1 MPGTKEIRSKI
12 ASVKST
18 QKITKAMQMV
28 ATSKMRRAQERMR
41 LARPYA
47 QKMRNVIG
55 HLTEANPD
63 YRHPFLV
70 TREPK
75 AVGFIVISTDRG
87 LAGALNAN
95 VFKQTLL
102 LMREWQGK
110 GAQVSLCIIGTKG
123 LAFFRRLS
131 VPILANVSH
140 LGDRPHV
147 KDLIGTVKVMLDAY
161 RAGALDRL
169 LLVNAQFV
177 NTMTQRAAVEQLL
190 PIEALDTEGLQEHW
204 DYIYEP
210 EAAYILDGLL
220 MRYIESQVYRAA
232 VENVA
237 SEMAA
242 RMVAM
247 KAASDNAGKLIT
259 ELQLIYNK
267 ARQAAITKRS
277 EEHTSELQSQS
288 NLVCRL
294 LLEKKKK
301 KSKKRPHLSIEVQA
315 AFNSIR

>member
-1 MPGTKEIRSKI
+1 MPGTKEIRTKI

-28 ATSKMRRAQERMR
+28 ATSKMRRAQDRMR

-63 YRHPFLV
+63 YRHPFLQE
-70 TREPK
+70 RDPK
-75 AVGFIVISTDRG
+75 AVGIIVISTDRG
-87 LAGALNAN
+87 LAGGLNAN
-95 VFKQTLL
+95 TFKQTLL
-102 LMREWQGK
+102 LMREWQAK
-110 GAQVSLCIIGTKG
+110 GASVSLCLIGSKG
-123 LAFFRRLS
+123 LGFFRRLD
-131 VPILANVSH
+131 VKILANVSH
-140 LGDRPHV
+140 LGDRPHI

-161 RAGALDRL
+161 RNGEIDRL
-169 LLVNAQFV
+169 FLVNAQFV
-177 NTMTQRAAVEQLL
+177 NTMTQKPTVEQLL
-190 PIEALDTEGLQEHW
+190 PIQAVDVEGLPEHW

-210 EAAYILDGLL
+210 DAKDILDGLL
-220 MRYIESQVYRAA
+220 MRYIESQVYRGA

-247 KAASDNAGKLIT
+247 KAASDNAGKLIS

-267 ARQAAITKRS
+267 ARQAAITKELS
-277 EEHTSELQSQS
+277 EI
-288 NLVCRL
+288 VGG
-294 LLEKKKK
+294 
-301 KSKKRPHLSIEVQA
+301 A
-315 AFNSIR
+315 AAV

>member
-12 ASVKST
+12 TSVKST

-28 ATSKMRRAQERMR
+28 ATSKMRRAQERMKM
-41 LARPYA
+41 ARPYA

-63 YRHPFLV
+63 YRHPFLI

-75 AVGFIVISTDRG
+75 AVGIIVISTDRG

-102 LMREWQGK
+102 LMREWQGR
-110 GAQVSLCIIGTKG
+110 GPQVSLCLIGTKA
-123 LAFFRRLS
+123 LTFFRRLA
-131 VPILANVSH
+131 VPILANVTH

-161 RAGALDRL
+161 REGTLDRL
-169 LLVNAQFV
+169 FLVSAQFV
-177 NTMTQRAAVEQLL
+177 NTMTQKPALVQLL
-190 PIEALDTEGLQEHW
+190 PIESLDTEELQEHW

-210 EAAYILDGLL
+210 DAVGILDGLL

-247 KAASDNAGKLIT
+247 KSASDNAGKLIT

-267 ARQAAITKRS
+267 ARQAAITKELS
-277 EEHTSELQSQS
+277 EI
-288 NLVCRL
+288 VGG
-294 LLEKKKK
+294 
-301 KSKKRPHLSIEVQA
+301 A
-315 AFNSIR
+315 AAV

>member
-47 QKMRNVIG
+47 AKIRNVIG

-63 YRHPFLV
+63 YRHPFLA
-70 TREPK
+70 TREAK
-75 AVGFIVISTDRG
+75 NVGIIVISSDRG
-87 LAGALNAN
+87 LAGGLNAN
-95 VFKQTLL
+95 VFKQVLQLT
-102 LMREWQGK
+102 REWQGK
-110 GAQVSLCIIGTKG
+110 GAQVSLAVIGTKG
-123 LAFFRRLS
+123 LNFFRRLELPLLAS
-131 VPILANVSH
+131 VTG

-147 KDLIGTVKVMLDAY
+147 KELIGPVKVMLDAY
-161 RAGALDRL
+161 REGKLDRL
-169 LLVNAQFV
+169 LLVNARFV
-177 NTMTQRAAVEQLL
+177 NTMTQKPDVLQLL

-210 EAAYILDGLL
+210 EAEAILDTLL
-220 MRYIESQVYRAA
+220 MRYIESQVYRGA

-242 RMVAM
+242 RMIAM
-247 KAASDNAGKLIT
+247 GAASDNAGKLIN

-267 ARQAAITKRS
+267 ARQAAITKELS
-277 EEHTSELQSQS
+277 EI
-288 NLVCRL
+288 VGG
-294 LLEKKKK
+294 
-301 KSKKRPHLSIEVQA
+301 A
-315 AFNSIR
+315 AAV

>member
-47 QKMRNVIG
+47 EKMRNVIG
-55 HLTEANPD
+55 HLTQANPD
-63 YRHPFLV
+63 YHHPFLL
-70 TREPK
+70 TREAK
-75 AVGFIVISTDRG
+75 AVGLIVISTDRG
-87 LAGALNAN
+87 LAGALNAT

-110 GAQVSLCIIGTKG
+110 GATVSLCLIGTKG
-123 LAFFRRLS
+123 MNFFRRLS
-131 VPILANVSH
+131 MPVLANVAG

-161 RAGALDRL
+161 RKGELDRL
-169 LLVNAQFV
+169 FLVNAQFV
-177 NTMTQRAAVEQLL
+177 NTMTQKPAVTQLL
-190 PIEALDTEGLQEHW
+190 PIEPIDTEGLQEHW

-210 EAAYILDGLL
+210 DAAAILEGLL
-220 MRYIESQVYRAA
+220 MRYIESQVYRGA

-247 KAASDNAGKLIT
+247 KAATDNAGKLIN

-267 ARQAAITKRS
+267 ARQAAITKEIS
-277 EEHTSELQSQS
+277 EI
-288 NLVCRL
+288 VGG
-294 LLEKKKK
+294 
-301 KSKKRPHLSIEVQA
+301 A
-315 AFNSIR
+315 AAV